1 MTGGEKETKNE
12 EERMREEKKLEFKMA
27 ACSTECKGSGSNPN
41 GDHVLHQAEW
51 RIPNTDR
58 ACGRDKKNWK
68 KSVTRYYAIKK
79 IKQNYTRQIN
89 HAVKPHEF
97 TTPEALAGEPTQK
110 RLTRKLADRE
120 MQ

>member
-1 MTGGEKETKNE
+1 MCVYTAHEKKTDAFDKRMTGGEKETKNE

-58 ACGRDKKNWK
+58 ACGRDKKK
-68 KSVTRYYAIKK
+68 KIEKKKDGTRYYARRKK
-79 IKQNYTRQIN
+79 N
-89 HAVKPHEF
+89 
-97 TTPEALAGEPTQK
+97 
-110 RLTRKLADRE
+110 
-120 MQ
+120 

>member
-1 MTGGEKETKNE
+1 MCVYTAHEKKTDAFDKRMTGGEKETKNE

-58 ACGRDKKNWK
+58 ACGRDKKKLK
-68 KSVTRYYAIKK
+68 KKDGTRYYARKK
-79 IKQNYTRQIN
+79 N
-89 HAVKPHEF
+89 
-97 TTPEALAGEPTQK
+97 
-110 RLTRKLADRE
+110 
-120 MQ
+120 